1 MKSALHGKITSAV
14 EVTKV
19 TARGFW
25 LLLTARG
32 FWLLLEER
40 KLFLAYRTFPWFRDA
55 TVREITSVRRP
66 SPRHLYWPVLDV
78 DLAVESIEHPE
89 RFPRV
94 SRFRPTRVSPR
105 IGIARRSSSVRR
117 SSGRGASR

>member
-1 MKSALHGKITSAV
+1 MKSAPRGKITSGV

-25 LLLTARG
+25 LLL
-32 FWLLLEER
+32 ER
-40 KLFLAYRTFPWFRDA
+40 RALFLPYRAFPWFRDA

-66 SPRHLYWPVLDV
+66 SQGHLYWPALDV

-94 SRFRPTRVSPR
+94 SRFRATRVSR
-105 IGIARRSSSVRR
+105 RTLTSRRSSSGPRSPSRGTRR
-117 SSGRGASR
+117 